1 VGKLFGS
8 NGVRGVANKDF
19 TLELAECLAS
29 SAGSLLGKE
38 IAVGRDGRTTSPM
51 FRDIIVS
58 ALLSVGCNIHD
69 FGVITTPALQYMIS
83 RSDLEGGIM
92 ITASHNPPEFNG
104 VKIMYNDGVE
114 IPKSLEAKIEDL
126 VDRGGPEKCEWNQVG
141 KVFYHDYVEK
151 YTNAVMSHVD
161 HKAIKEAGLSIALDL
176 GNGATAMTAPV
187 LASKLGCNVF
197 TINAEIDGSF
207 PGRGSEPTPE
217 NLKDLKALIKAA
229 EADIGIGFDGDG
241 DRSITID
248 EKTNA
253 VWGDKTLSLVAQ
265 EYLKTNPNET
275 IVTAISSSPS
285 LEKVVAKY
293 GGKVHWTK
301 VGSVLVSRAMVNN
314 NYQLGGEE
322 NGGIMYGP
330 FLPVRDGCMTMA
342 LMLHYM
348 ATRDK
353 RLSELIAEQP
363 HLYKDKDKTPCP
375 NILKEEALKLL
386 VERVD
391 APEINTMDGVK
402 IVYNDESWVLFR
414 PSGTEPI
421 FRIYAE
427 SSSNKRVKELIDKHK
442 QLVKQVVDELSAA

>member
-8 NGVRGVANKDF
+8 NGVRGVVNKDF
-19 TLELAECLAS
+19 TLELATCLAA

-51 FRDIIVS
+51 FRDVVVS
-58 ALLSVGCNIHD
+58 ALLSVGCNVHD
-69 FGVITTPALQYMIS
+69 FGVITTPALQYRIS
-83 RSDLEGGIM
+83 RSTLMGGVM

-104 VKIMYNDGVE
+104 VKIMYHDGVE
-114 IPKSLEAKIEDL
+114 IPKSLETAIEDL
-126 VDRGGPEKCEWNQVG
+126 VDRGGPPKCEWDQVG
-141 KVFYHDYVEK
+141 GVFYHDYVDE
-151 YTNAVMSHVD
+151 YTDAVMEKVD
-161 HKAIKEAGLSIALDL
+161 QDSIKKAGLSVALDL
-176 GNGATAMTAPV
+176 GNGATILTAPI
-187 LASKLGCNVF
+187 LASKLGCKVY
-197 TINAEIDGSF
+197 TINDEIDGSF

-217 NLKDLKALIKAA
+217 NLIDLKALIKATG
-229 EADIGIGFDGDG
+229 ADLGIGFDGDG
-241 DRSITID
+241 DRSIVID
-248 EKTNA
+248 ENTDA

-265 EYLKTNPNET
+265 EYLKKNPNET

-301 VGSVLVSRAMVNN
+301 VGSVLVSRAMVDN

-330 FLPVRDGCMTMA
+330 FLPVRDGCITMA
-342 LMLHYM
+342 LILHYM
-348 ATRDK
+348 ATRK
-353 RLSELIAEQP
+353 MTLSELIAEQP
-363 HLYKDKDKTPCP
+363 HLYKLKDKTPCP
-375 NILKEEALKLL
+375 NVFKEEALNRL

-402 IVYNDESWVLFR
+402 IVYSDDSWVLFR

-427 SSSNKRVKELIDKHK
+427 SNSEERAIELIENHK
-442 QLVKQVVDELSAA
+442 LLVKNVVDELSAA